1 MRMSPC
7 KLRSEVVHDAG
18 TVVSRKQNCKS
29 PLVRRLDP
37 FTPSVIFPT
46 EWLMTCGRQLYR
58 WKRVI
63 SEAEQRRSNNNNT
76 RLDFVKG
83 NTCTAENKQKYVGAL
98 W

>member
-1 MRMSPC
+1 
-7 KLRSEVVHDAG
+7 
-18 TVVSRKQNCKS
+18 
-29 PLVRRLDP
+29 
-37 FTPSVIFPT
+37 
-46 EWLMTCGRQLYR
+46 
-58 WKRVI
+58 VI